1 MKEGY
6 KVKKSLGSFVAVA
19 ILSSLVGATGVT
31 AAEYDTNGV
40 INFTPDTSITLPIDP
55 TDPDPEVPVSP
66 VDPTDPEGP
75 NPGTAGPLSID
86 FASSYAFGE
95 QVISTLNKVYYADI
109 QEFTDGGTGPN
120 YVQVTDKRG
129 TLEGW
134 KLSVKQNG
142 QFTTADDELLTG
154 AQITLRKGAVTS
166 NLASDPTLIPGDVQ
180 SVVALKTT
188 GEETVLVDAAVN
200 QGAGTWIYRL
210 GNNAEEGKT
219 GVELSVPGS
228 TVKRAK
234 EYRTT
239 MTWVL
244 SSTPAN

>member
-1 MKEGY
+1 MK
-6 KVKKSLGSFVAVA
+6 KTIGSIATAA
-19 ILSSLVGATGVT
+19 ILSSLVAATGVT

-55 TDPDPEVPVSP
+55 TNPDPEVPVSP
-66 VDPTDPEGP
+66 IDPTDPEGP

-109 QEFTDGGTGPN
+109 QEFTGDTTGPN

-142 QFTTADDELLTG
+142 QFATADDDILTG
-154 AQITLRKGAVTS
+154 AQITLKKGGVTS
-166 NLASDPTLIPGDVQ
+166 NLASDTSLIPGEVQ
-180 SVVALKTT
+180 SEVALKTT

-210 GNNAEEGKT
+210 GSNAEEGET
-219 GVELSVPGS
+219 GVELAVPGS

-239 MTWVL
+239 MTWIL
-244 SSTPAN
+244 SSTPGN